1 MTALK
6 KQVERLRKRVGGSPV
21 ELTAEEISYLDK
33 YASDWRTKL
42 AAEKPIP
49 VILMGEPETPTLK
62 RLKRKLNIHVVSFSL
77 PT

>member
-33 YASDWRTKL
+33 YASEWQQHLTQKN
-42 AAEKPIP
+42 PIP

-77 PT
+77 PI